1 VSGARSSEETEVGKL
16 PEPDPT
22 RRAMR
27 ENPLLAPPNLLLLA
41 TMSMV
46 TSLRRLDRLARLL
59 LALAGIAEG
68 EVPAV
73 DWAAVD
79 R

>member
-1 VSGARSSEETEVGKL
+1 
-16 PEPDPT
+16 
-22 RRAMR
+22 
-27 ENPLLAPPNLLLLA
+27 LA